1 MPSPPEADPRTL
13 VQPGG
18 ESRPDPEVEKTLGVG
33 ASRRRIRTSWI
44 VMAVLVLAAVGGFF
58 LYKRSSKPVAA
69 KYEEIE
75 VKRGELRVLVTA
87 TGTIQGL
94 SSVEVGSEVTG
105 KAIKVYVDAND
116 KVEVGQLLAEIDT
129 EQLDATVEES
139 NARVASSDASIAQA
153 KATVEETRL
162 ALERAENQ
170 SSQGLIAAKDLE
182 SARAAHTR
190 AKAQLASAV
199 ADATVSRA
207 TLRSNKS
214 KLSRAKIISPVKGIV
229 LSRTIEEGQTVTA
242 GFETP
247 VLFKLTED
255 LAKMRLSVY
264 VDEADVGRVKDGQ
277 EATFTVDAFPDRVFP
292 SKVLALRYE
301 PKTENNVVSYEAVLS
316 VDNADLSLRPGMTAS
331 ATIVSEKKTDVLLVP
346 NLALRFAPATAMMG
360 GRGGPP
366 GLSFGGP
373 APAASAKAPAIKGP
387 KLWKVGP
394 GNQPVPVPVK
404 TGATDGEFTE
414 ITEGVEVGA
423 RVITDVAEIK
433 P

>member
-1 MPSPPEADPRTL
+1 MPSPPEADPRA
-13 VQPGG
+13 QRGDA
-18 ESRPDPEVEKTLGVG
+18 SRPDPEVEKTLGVG

-44 VMAVLVLAAVGGFF
+44 VIAVLLLAAVGGFF

-69 KYEEIE
+69 KYEEVE

-116 KVEVGQLLAEIDT
+116 KVEIGQLLAEIDT

-139 NARVASSDASIAQA
+139 NARVASSDASISQA

-162 ALERAENQ
+162 AFERAENQ

-182 SARAAHTR
+182 AARAAHTR

-229 LSRTIEEGQTVTA
+229 LSRTVEEGQTVTA

-346 NLALRFAPATAMMG
+346 NLALRFAPATSMMG

-373 APAASAKAPAIKGP
+373 SPAGSAKAPEVKGP
-387 KLWKVGP
+387 KLWKLGP
-394 GNQPVPVPVK
+394 GNQPVSMPVK

-423 RVITDVAEIK
+423 RVITDVAETK